1 VRVGTVVIQK
11 NILYRL
17 FRIGCIPGKIRPVLE
32 QEGVILADEGMGGW
46 FIARNVKGPGKRYVR
61 RTEGFS
67 GCLVITRK
75 RIICYTYWKRQISIS
90 VDDPRL
96 SELYVNATDR
106 QKLSISFESSV
117 FRDGW
122 EGVIVYR
129 FKTDK
134 AIQFQDA
141 LMSLGVQKGFASDA
155 VSDASGSNFS

>member
-1 VRVGTVVIQK
+1 MQK
-11 NILYRL
+11 TILYRL
-17 FRIGCIPGKIRPVLE
+17 FRVGSIPRKVRPVLE
-32 QEGVILADEGMGGW
+32 QEGIVLSDEGMGGR
-46 FIARNVKGPGKRYVR
+46 FIARNVKGPFKRYVR

-90 VDDPRL
+90 VEDPRL
-96 SELYVNATDR
+96 SELYVDATDR

-122 EGVIVYR
+122 EGVIEYR

-134 AIQFQDA
+134 AIQFQEA
-141 LMSLGVQKGFASDA
+141 LMSLGVKKGFPSDT
-155 VSDASGSNFS
+155 GI